1 MQLHIITFANE
12 SKYYYPYLVKSIN
25 RYNYDLITLGKNIKW
40 ISFIQTKCRV
50 VLDEINNYN
59 NDDIVCIIDGFD
71 IICVRDLNELTNEF
85 IKITEREQCR
95 IVAGSDEQNS
105 IFNKIVA
112 SIFFTNS
119 FFSNIINGGTYIGYV
134 EAIKKML
141 SYVINNDYYNTGD
154 DEILINKYNSLNP
167 KEIYIDINT
176 EIFFSIFDPKSNL
189 KKYIN
194 INNNIVYHN
203 NKKPFFIHAAGNGL
217 MNDILIDL
225 KYNPDKQI
233 EIDLIDT
240 FDKNKNK
247 KIKNN
252 INIFIRINKY
262 KIIVWFILIICIIQ
276 YTIMRF
282 I

>member
-12 SKYYYPYLVKSIN
+12 SKYYYPYLIKSIN
-25 RYNYDLITLGKNIKW
+25 KYNYNLITLGKNIKW
-40 ISFIQTKCRV
+40 INFIETKCRAI
-50 VLDEINNYN
+50 LDEINNYN
-59 NDDIVCIIDGFD
+59 NNDIVCIIDGFD
-71 IICVRDLNELTNEF
+71 VICVRDLNELINDF

-95 IVAGSDEQNS
+95 IVAGSDKQIS

-112 SIFFTNS
+112 SVFFTNKIY
-119 FFSNIINGGTYIGYV
+119 SNIINGGTYIGYV
-134 EAIKKML
+134 EDIKKML

-154 DEILINKYNSLNP
+154 DQILINKYNLLNP
-167 KEIYIDINT
+167 KEIYIDKNT

-194 INNNIVYHN
+194 IHNNSVYHN
-203 NKKPFFIHAAGNGL
+203 NNKPFFIHAAGNGL

-240 FDKNKNK
+240 FDKNKI
-247 KIKNN
+247 IKVNNN
-252 INIFIRINKY
+252 INMFIRINKY
-262 KIIVWFILIICIIQ
+262 KIIVWFILIICITSKIIQ
-276 YTIMRF
+276 DY
-282 I
+282 